1 MDLYA
6 RVNILD
12 GRAVR
17 LPRGDVKEAISLD
30 ADPVLR
36 ASGWVAKG
44 ADQLHI
50 VDLDAAAHGD
60 YRNRGLIGEIIRSV
74 EIPVQV
80 AGGVRSPREVQRL
93 LDAGADRV
101 VMGTAAIIDQ
111 VMVWDL
117 CRDHPDR
124 IVVGLDVRPDEE
136 IAIRGWTANS
146 GRYFE
151 EVLIEL
157 SSAGA
162 AAFMIAEV
170 GRDALV
176 EAPNYDALRRALS
189 IVDEPVIA
197 AGGVR
202 DLSDLRE
209 LKALDVKGRRL
220 AGVVVGREVTQGR
233 FTVEEAAALLGSA
246 GVGAGPWSVDELR
259 AALEA
264 YADDVIGE
272 QSAAGFVDWLGAGST
287 E

>member
-1 MDLYA
+1 
-6 RVNILD
+6 
-12 GRAVR
+12 
-17 LPRGDVKEAISLD
+17 
-30 ADPVLR
+30 
-36 ASGWVAKG
+36 VAKG
-44 ADQLHI
+44 ADRLHI

-60 YRNRGLIGEIIRSV
+60 YRNRDLIAEIIGSI

-80 AGGVRSPREVQRL
+80 AGGVRSPREVQGL

-117 CRDHPDR
+117 CRDHPDQ

-136 IAIRGWTANS
+136 LAIRGWKANS

-176 EAPNYDALRRALS
+176 APPNYDVLRRALS

-209 LKALDVKGRRL
+209 LRALEVKGTRL

-233 FTVEEAAALLGSA
+233 FTVEEAVALLRSA
-246 GVGAGPWSVDELR
+246 GVGGGPWSINQLR

-264 YADDVIGE
+264 YGE
-272 QSAAGFVDWLGAGST
+272 NVVGEPSAAGFVDWLGTS
-287 E
+287 